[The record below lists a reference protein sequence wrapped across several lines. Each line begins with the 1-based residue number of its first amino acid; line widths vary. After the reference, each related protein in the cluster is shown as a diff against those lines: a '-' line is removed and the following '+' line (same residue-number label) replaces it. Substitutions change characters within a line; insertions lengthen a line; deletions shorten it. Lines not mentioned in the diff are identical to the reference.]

1 MSTSNEKRQ
10 SQRYVLHRGS
20 VASINGTQTYS
31 TVIDISENG
40 LAFICAPELQHGDK
54 IEIALELK
62 EEGNTK
68 TFSVIVEVVRCLQED
83 FEYQIGAI
91 VKTITHEFKTLVEQI
106 KRARM
111 NYQAAV

>member
-1 MSTSNEKRQ
+1 MSTSHEKRQ
-10 SQRYVLHRGS
+10 CQRYALHRGS

-54 IEIALELK
+54 VELALELK

-83 FEYQIGAI
+83 FEYHIGAI
-91 VKTITHEFKTLVEQI
+91 VKTITHDFITLVEQI
-106 KRARM
+106 KQARM
-111 NYQAAV
+111 NYLTTV